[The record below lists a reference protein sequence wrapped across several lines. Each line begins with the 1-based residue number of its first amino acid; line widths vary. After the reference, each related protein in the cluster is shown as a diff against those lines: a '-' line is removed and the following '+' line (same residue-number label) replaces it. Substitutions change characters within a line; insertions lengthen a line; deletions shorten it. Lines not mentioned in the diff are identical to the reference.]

1 VRFIVF
7 ILSVAGFAAIAVM
20 RVVDPLL
27 PVIAGE
33 FKVGIGDASLII
45 TAYSMTYGL
54 CVLFYG
60 PLGDRFGKLRV
71 ILISMTLSATTIALC
86 GTARELSDLVTWR
99 FFTGMLGAATVPLSL
114 AFIGDHVPIADRQR
128 ALGNYMSG
136 VVLGQVA
143 GAGVGGIWADHF
155 GWRSLFFAY
164 GAFTLGVALLVFVYT
179 RRLTLPAAPVT
190 QLSGALS
197 RYSRVLTF
205 REGREVMAGV
215 FLEGMLLF
223 GGTAF
228 LGALLREAYGV
239 SLTAVGLLLMCVGL
253 GSLAYTLSVAW
264 LMRRLGPRRMIAS
277 SGVLML
283 LAFFGLAF
291 SRNWA
296 VAAPLL
302 TLLGFAIYLMHNTLQ
317 TLSTELLPEARGSAV
332 SMMAFVLFAG
342 QASGAWM
349 LGRVIDRFGYTPG
362 LAFSG
367 AGLLLLAAWLQG
379 TRVVRHHHAR

>member
-1 VRFIVF
+1 M
-7 ILSVAGFAAIAVM
+7 LSVAGFAAITVM

-27 PVIAGE
+27 PVIADE

-45 TAYSMTYGL
+45 TAYSITYGL

-71 ILISMTLSATTIALC
+71 ILVSMTLSATCIALC
-86 GTARELSDLVTWR
+86 GTARELSELVTWR

-114 AFIGDHVPIADRQR
+114 AFIGDHVPIAERQR
-128 ALGNYMSG
+128 ALGRYMSG

-164 GAFTLGVALLVFVYT
+164 AAFTLLVAGLVFVFT
-179 RRLTLPAAPVT
+179 RRLTLPRPPVT
-190 QLSGALS
+190 HLSGAAS
-197 RYSRVLTF
+197 RYLRVLEF
-205 REGREVMAGV
+205 REGREVMGGV

-223 GGTAF
+223 GATAF
-228 LGALLREAYGV
+228 LGALLREVYAL
-239 SLTAVGLLLMCVGL
+239 SLTMVGLLLMCVGF
-253 GSLAYTLSVAW
+253 GSLVYTLAVGW
-264 LMRRLGPRRMIAS
+264 LMRHLGPRRMIAS
-277 SGVLML
+277 AGVLML
-283 LAFFGLAF
+283 ASFLGLAL
-291 SRNWA
+291 SRQWG

-332 SMMAFVLFAG
+332 SLMAFVLFAG
-342 QASGAWM
+342 QATGAWIV
-349 LGRVIDRFGYTPG
+349 GSTIDRFGYTPSLVG
-362 LAFSG
+362 AG
-367 AGLLLLAAWLQG
+367 AGLVVLAAWLQG
-379 TRVVRHHHAR
+379 TRVVRHHHARGIGSP